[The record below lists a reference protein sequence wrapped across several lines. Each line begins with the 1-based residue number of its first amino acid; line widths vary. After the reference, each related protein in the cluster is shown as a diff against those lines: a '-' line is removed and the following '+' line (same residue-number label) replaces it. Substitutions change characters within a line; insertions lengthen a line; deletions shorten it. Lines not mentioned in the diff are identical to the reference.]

1 MFSIGA
7 RQSPQIR
14 FCSPGKLLA
23 HRALVADGVTFA
35 GSSGGGSTISG
46 GVATSNADAA
56 GFISVQFDFLDIVI
70 KNPFKQTV
78 SGFRVAPPI
87 ASMCTDKAVGFGG
100 ALKGFVMIHTA

>member
-1 MFSIGA
+1 M
-7 RQSPQIR
+7 
-14 FCSPGKLLA
+14 
-23 HRALVADGVTFA
+23 LVVP
-35 GSSGGGSTISG
+35 
-46 GVATSNADAA
+46 ATSNADAA